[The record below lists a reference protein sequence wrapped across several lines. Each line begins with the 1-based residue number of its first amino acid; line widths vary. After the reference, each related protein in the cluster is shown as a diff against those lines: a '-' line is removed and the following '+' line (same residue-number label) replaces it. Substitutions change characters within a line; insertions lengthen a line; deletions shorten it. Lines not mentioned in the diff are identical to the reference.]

1 MLGQRQGCGRGGVM
15 RRSARADAS
24 EYSAGV
30 SRTHEVQAPD
40 AFRRQLLAAI
50 PRLRR
55 YARGLVFDSSAADD
69 LVQTTL
75 ERALAHWHQFDQ
87 RRDIVVWLVGIAHHA
102 FIDDRRRERRLR
114 VVDPGE
120 ALAESDRQRHEPA
133 PDIALRIDLVA
144 ALAHLPAEQREPLLL
159 VSLEQFSYAE
169 CAQALGIP
177 IGTVMSR
184 ISRARTALR
193 ALLDGSARTRPA
205 RTLRR
210 VI

>member
-1 MLGQRQGCGRGGVM
+1 MLGQRRGCRRCGVV
-15 RRSARADAS
+15 RQAAGLDAA
-24 EYSAGV
+24 EYSATMN
-30 SRTHEVQAPD
+30 RRHAVQAPD

-55 YARGLVFDSSAADD
+55 YTRALLFDAASADD

-102 FIDDRRRERRLR
+102 FVDDRRREGRLR
-114 VVDPGE
+114 VVDPAE
-120 ALAESDRQRHEPA
+120 ALAESDLRRHEPA
-133 PDIALRIDLVA
+133 PDVALRMDLVA
-144 ALAHLPAEQREPLLL
+144 ALARLPAEQREPLLL

-193 ALLDGSARTRPA
+193 ALLDGSARTLPA
-205 RTLRR
+205 RPLRR